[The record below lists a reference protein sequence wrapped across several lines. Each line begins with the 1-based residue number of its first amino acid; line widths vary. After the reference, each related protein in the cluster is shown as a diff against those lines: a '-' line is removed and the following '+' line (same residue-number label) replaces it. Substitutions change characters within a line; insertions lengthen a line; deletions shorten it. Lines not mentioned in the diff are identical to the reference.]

1 MLISAVFFTLGPLAW
16 SAPAAA
22 PQAAAEDP
30 PAAVNADR
38 VTILQDADRTWIG
51 PEWYANRLQDWRL
64 RDGRIECVNGAERYP
79 VRVAHL
85 LPWSIGPG
93 ESFRLSVRLDALVVG
108 LDDEACSG
116 FLIGTGGD
124 GVDWRLSAL
133 AHHRPAED
141 GGVFVG
147 VDAQGQAVLRD
158 FETNRA
164 RGGWGV
170 GGKLADGEFERLPL
184 EPLEA
189 DPGAMMDAT
198 APETSKDPAGGS
210 LAVVAVRVPGADGA
224 ADGYRVTITVLLEDG
239 RVLSKARSKVLP
251 AAWVE
256 GGIAL
261 GSHGGAPFS
270 EAGFSFSELELAG
283 DMIRHHPER
292 RFGPIV
298 AAQYTVSRGTLKMT
312 AQMMPLGPKDGSLA
326 LLQLAGSDGGWQT
339 VASADLQVP
348 SWTFPFRVESWDGSR
363 DHAYRV
369 LYRSRGEDHEWRGT
383 IRAEPTADRDFVLAA
398 FTGNKHFTGG
408 IRWNSNGVW
417 FPHNDIV
424 NSVREHDPDLL
435 FFSGDQIYEGDITG
449 AQRRPAD
456 QAKLDYLDKWYRW
469 CWAFG
474 DLARDR
480 PTICI
485 PDDHDVYHGNIWGAG
500 GRAARRQDDGG
511 YTMPADFVRMVER
524 TQTSHLPDPVDP
536 APVEQGIGVYFTE
549 LNYGGISFAILEDRK
564 FKSSATPT
572 VPDGQVK
579 NGWFQNAFF
588 DPRDADVPEAVL
600 LGERQERFLEQW
612 SADWSN
618 DAWMKV
624 VLSQTIFQ
632 NAATIPGDSKGGHV
646 LPSAPYPEIGQEP
659 KDWKLAADTDSNGWP
674 QSGRRRA
681 LEAMRKGFAFH
692 VAGDQHLGSFLQ
704 YGVDDWRDAGHAF
717 CVPSIANTW
726 PRRWYPPEGGANP
739 LPGQPYYTGDYT
751 DGFGNK
757 MTMYAVSNPYKWG
770 REPAALHNR
779 APGYGIVRFDRSART
794 IRAECW
800 PRWSAPGA
808 GDDEQ
813 YPGWPITL
821 TQAEQYAPPGAALL
835 NEIQVEGLDGEPV
848 FEVYDERTGERIYS
862 IRWPEPFFS
871 PWVPDAGGEYRVRVG
886 DPDTGRWQELSGLDT
901 APRGRARVLRF

>member
-1 MLISAVFFTLGPLAW
+1 MLLIAAALAFGPLL
-16 SAPAAA
+16 
-22 PQAAAEDP
+22 PQDA

-38 VTILQDADRTWIG
+38 PTILQDADRTWLG

-64 RDGRIECVNGAERYP
+64 RDGRIECVNGKENDP

-85 LPWSIGPG
+85 LPWSIGAG
-93 ESFRLSVRLDALVVG
+93 ESFRISVHLDALVVG
-108 LDDEACSG
+108 LDDEAGSG
-116 FLIGTGGD
+116 FLIGTGGE

-147 VDAQGQAVLRD
+147 VDAHGKAVLRD

-184 EPLEA
+184 EVLHT
-189 DPGAMMDAT
+189 DHGAVMDVT
-198 APETSKDPAGGS
+198 APETVRDPADGT
-210 LAVVAVRVPGADGA
+210 LVVVGERAGA
-224 ADGYRVTITVLLEDG
+224 GYRLTISIVLEDG
-239 RVLSKARSKVLP
+239 RTLTKARSEVLP

-261 GSHGGAPFS
+261 CSHRGAPFT
-270 EAGFSFSELELAG
+270 ETGFSFSELELSG
-283 DMIRHHPER
+283 DMLRHHPER

-298 AAQYTVSRGTLKMT
+298 AAQYTLSRGTLKLT
-312 AQMMPLGPKDGSLA
+312 AQMMPLGPKDSSLA
-326 LLQLAGSDGGWQT
+326 LLQLAGADGEWET
-339 VASADLQVP
+339 VASADLQQP
-348 SWTFPFRVESWDGSR
+348 SWTFPFRVEDWDGSR
-363 DHAYRV
+363 DHPYRV
-369 LYRSRGEDHEWRGT
+369 LYRSRDGDGKPLDVSWEGT
-383 IRAEPTADRDFVLAA
+383 IRAEPTPDRDFVLAA

-424 NSVREHDPDLL
+424 NSVRKHDPDLL

-485 PDDHDVYHGNIWGAG
+485 PDDHDVYHGNLWGAG
-500 GRAARRQDDGG
+500 GRHARSQDDGG

-549 LNYGGISFAILEDRK
+549 LSYGGISFAILEDRK
-564 FKSSATPT
+564 FKSSATPL
-572 VPDGQVK
+572 VPDGRVV
-579 NGWFQNAFF
+579 NGWFQNAAF
-588 DPRDADVPEAVL
+588 DPRDADAPEAVL
-600 LGERQERFLEQW
+600 LGARQERFLESW
-612 SADWSN
+612 AADWSN

-632 NAATIPGDSKGGHV
+632 NAATIPGDSTGGHV
-646 LPSAPYPEIGQEP
+646 LPSAPYPELGQEP
-659 KDWKLAADTDSNGWP
+659 RDWKLAADTDSNGWP

-726 PRRWYPPEGGANP
+726 PRRWYPPEGGANRASDA
-739 LPGQPYYTGDYT
+739 PYYTGDFS

-757 MTMYAVSNPYKWG
+757 MTVLAVSNPHKWG
-770 REPAALHNR
+770 REPSALHDR
-779 APGYGIVRFDRSART
+779 APGYGVVRFNRAARA

-800 PRWSAPGA
+800 PRWADPAA
-808 GDDEQ
+808 GDGEQ
-813 YPGWPITL
+813 YPGWPITIH
-821 TQAEQYAPPGAALL
+821 QAEEYDPAGAALL
-835 NEIQVEGLDGEPV
+835 NEIQVEGLGVEPV
-848 FEVYDERTGERIYS
+848 FQVYHQASGELLYS
-862 IRWPEPFFS
+862 IRWPYSHFA
-871 PWVPDAGGEYRVRVG
+871 PWVPDAAGAYRVRAG
-886 DPDTGRWQELSGLDT
+886 DPDRELWQELRDLTT
-901 APRGRARVLRF
+901 APMGRARVLRF